1 MLCSRYPGQLNL
13 AKKSLLTYGKITRLL
28 TGNIG
33 NKFVN
38 DFKLVV
44 IALIEQSYNGVT
56 ELLCVSF
63 LKIQRYDLLD
73 TNMVDLADLKQFPK
87 ADGLLTAFALA
98 PIFHIFSQAFT
109 ELFPCEVFQF
119 VDFPQSRSYFSDFF
133 ICFVVHCTPAVLWAC
148 FSLFYRKL
156 KMLYSVRKVGEPLT
170 SIQVGTYNIVEN
182 NLC

>member
-1 MLCSRYPGQLNL
+1 M

-56 ELLCVSF
+56 ELLCVPF

-73 TNMVDLADLKQFPK
+73 TNMVDLADLKQFSK
-87 ADGLLTAFALA
+87 ADGLLTAFDLA

-109 ELFPCEVFQF
+109 ELFPCEIF
-119 VDFPQSRSYFSDFF
+119 
-133 ICFVVHCTPAVLWAC
+133 
-148 FSLFYRKL
+148 
-156 KMLYSVRKVGEPLT
+156 
-170 SIQVGTYNIVEN
+170 
-182 NLC
+182 